1 MSAPPPTTAAAK
13 GQAKPAAKA
22 VLPGA
27 AFPGKG
33 ADSLHVARIKGRI
46 QDLEKEGDPG
56 AAVLSSLL
64 AKFDAATKAL
74 ELIGSEV
81 RMTAESLPRGSVS
94 ELIAKTSSAWHGGL
108 QDPDFS
114 PMSEQRQRVHSV
126 QAFDL
131 AVETKVSPED
141 TTTASENPKA
151 APVARMRSK
160 KGRKDARN
168 FLSDS
173 LTEEQ
178 EAWMKKSWKAYR
190 ERLGQLQG
198 VDRHSRA
205 DFEHDEPRS
214 PMGRVRSGPLSYKA
228 TPFSTD
234 DHKSAPQDPAPAA
247 ESAGKAGAK
256 KRPAGLMLRPPKTIE
271 QPQAVSEM
279 AIAAGVSSTENASAG
294 AGARASRSSARGK
307 TVEEIAAE
315 AVAAVAAEKAR
326 AEAEARAAAE
336 GGEVDIKAARII
348 LAIETSQKQRFSD
361 GTLVLFRGEGVL
373 PSESTYFVKR
383 MPDESIVLFEDLQ
396 LTRGLDMGSLTLSGT
411 LQSATPV
418 SPAGSQRSNNRSTT
432 TPAGPGSPVLGARR
446 AERAVSLAD
455 RRLGERKPTLQG
467 IQSNER
473 APFEESEP
481 MSPHSPGAF
490 NPWKNNSRRKS
501 RGKPAVDSSGFLML
515 QKSCKA
521 TISEQDEL

>member
-13 GQAKPAAKA
+13 AQPLKQPAKA
-22 VLPGA
+22 VLPGS
-27 AFPGKG
+27 AFPSKG

-56 AAVLSSLL
+56 AAALSSLL

-74 ELIGSEV
+74 ELISSEV

-94 ELIAKTSSAWHGGL
+94 ELNAKTSSAWHGGL

-131 AVETKVSPED
+131 AVETRVSAED
-141 TTTASENPKA
+141 TATASENPKA

-160 KGRKDARN
+160 KGRKDARD

-173 LTEEQ
+173 LTQEQ

-228 TPFSTD
+228 KPFNSD
-234 DHKSAPQDPAPAA
+234 DHKVAAQDPAPAA
-247 ESAGKAGAK
+247 ESAGKPGVK

-279 AIAAGVSSTENASAG
+279 AIAAGGENAVATG
-294 AGARASRSSARGK
+294 AGARGSRGSVRGK

-326 AEAEARAAAE
+326 AEAEAKAAAE
-336 GGEVDIKAARII
+336 GGEVDIRSARII
-348 LAIETSQKQRFSD
+348 LAIETSQKQRFAD

-396 LTRGLDMGSLTLSGT
+396 LSRGIDMGTLTLSGT
-411 LQSATPV
+411 LQTATAA
-418 SPAGSQRSNNRSTT
+418 SPASSQRSNNRSTT
-432 TPAGPGSPVLGARR
+432 TPAGPGSPLLGVRR
-446 AERAVSLAD
+446 TERAVSLAD

-467 IQSNER
+467 IQTNER

-501 RGKPAVDSSGFLML
+501 RGKPAVDSSGFLKL
-515 QKSCKA
+515 QKSCNSV
-521 TISEQDEL
+521 ISEQDEL